1 MVVTGEEE
9 RSDLE
14 EKSSI
19 PSCCDPEQMLD
30 CASHCYPFNNYLP
43 LPFNNELDPQ
53 KANEGC
59 AAAYYCQGIGHRP
72 TTDSTSLPKEEG
84 KE

>member
-9 RSDLE
+9 RSGLE

-30 CASHCYPFNNYLP
+30 CALYCYPFNNYLP
-43 LPFNNELDPQ
+43 LPLNNELDPQ

-59 AAAYYCQGIGHRP
+59 AAACYCQGIGLLQTLHLYQKR
-72 TTDSTSLPKEEG
+72 KERN

>member
-1 MVVTGEEE
+1 MTGEEE
-9 RSDLE
+9 RIGLE

-19 PSCCDPEQMLD
+19 PSCCDPEQTQD
-30 CASHCYPFNNYLP
+30 CASYCYPFNNYLP

-59 AAAYYCQGIGHRP
+59 AAAYYCQGILQTLHLYQKR
-72 TTDSTSLPKEEG
+72 KERN
-84 KE
+84 KK